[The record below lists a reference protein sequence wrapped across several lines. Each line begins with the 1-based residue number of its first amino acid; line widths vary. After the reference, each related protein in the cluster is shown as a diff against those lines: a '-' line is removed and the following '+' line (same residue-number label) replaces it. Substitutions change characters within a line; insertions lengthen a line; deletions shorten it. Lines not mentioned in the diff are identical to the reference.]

1 METSDMNIQNELTE
15 QYETNGNTPVFC
27 KNILA
32 PIDLSKKAKV
42 DLDTAIRLAEHY
54 DADLWLL
61 GFSSEPAVCTDAR
74 GLCNY
79 VWDSWSRR
87 AQIRLWDRVLQ
98 ARERHYRT
106 FPLFV
111 GGHYDAHEI
120 IRTAERLMA
129 DLIVVPVE
137 EGDHRSTG
145 FGQAQ
150 ADELLRK
157 SATPVFVAVSPRHF
171 TNELDKK
178 KCWK

>member
-1 METSDMNIQNELTE
+1 MNITNELIE
-15 QYETNGNTPVFC
+15 PCEPNGTPPAFY

-32 PIDLSKKAKV
+32 PIDLSKEAEV

-61 GFSSEPAVCTDAR
+61 GFSSEPAICTDTR

-79 VWDSWSRR
+79 VWASWSRR
-87 AQIRLWDRVLQ
+87 AQVRLFDLVLQ

-129 DLIVVPVE
+129 DLIVIPVE
-137 EGDHRSTG
+137 ESDHRFTG
-145 FGQAQ
+145 LEEAQ
-150 ADELLRK
+150 TDALLRK
-157 SATPVFVAVSPRHF
+157 SPTPVFVAISPRHSRM
-171 TNELDKK
+171 N
-178 KCWK
+178 